1 MAMRVKTAMK
11 LALQQRRRLSL
22 PTQLMDHP
30 PQYTTLNNKLA
41 IMHRPQM
48 EHCMLSQAV
57 MVMGT
62 IMSPNIH
69 RDQAI
74 AKTPSHPH
82 LHQPHQPQSH

>member
-1 MAMRVKTAMK
+1 MAMRVKIAMR

-22 PTQLMDHP
+22 QTQIMDHP

-41 IMHRPQM
+41 IMQRPQM

-62 IMSPNIH
+62 IMSRNIH
-69 RDQAI
+69 RDQ

-82 LHQPHQPQSH
+82 QYHPHQPQSR

>member
-1 MAMRVKTAMK
+1 MAMRVKIATK

-22 PTQLMDHP
+22 PTQLMDHL

-48 EHCMLSQAV
+48 ERCMLSQGV

-69 RDQAI
+69 RDQA
-74 AKTPSHPH
+74 KTPSHPH
-82 LHQPHQPQSH
+82 LHQPHPPPSH

>member
-1 MAMRVKTAMK
+1 MAMRVKIAMR

-22 PTQLMDHP
+22 LTQLMDHP

-41 IMHRPQM
+41 IMQRPQM

-69 RDQAI
+69 RDQA
-74 AKTPSHPH
+74 KTPSHPH
-82 LHQPHQPQSH
+82 HHHPHQPQSR

>member
-1 MAMRVKTAMK
+1 MAMRVKIAMK
-11 LALQQRRRLSL
+11 LALQQHRRLSL
-22 PTQLMDHP
+22 PTQLMDRP

-48 EHCMLSQAV
+48 ERCMLSQAV

-69 RDQAI
+69 RDQA
-74 AKTPSHPH
+74 KTPSHPH
-82 LHQPHQPQSH
+82 LHQPHPPQSH

>member
-1 MAMRVKTAMK
+1 MAMRVKIAMK

-30 PQYTTLNNKLA
+30 LQFTTLNNKLA
-41 IMHRPQM
+41 IMHRPLM
-48 EHCMLSQAV
+48 EHCMLSPAV
-57 MVMGT
+57 MVMGA